1 MGHLGKVG
9 LVGGTV
15 KIGGREGRR
24 EGIGPREKGY
34 SEFFRAGGC
43 ASGGAGEGFQL
54 TVPALVEVILGHGLR
69 LGGVELRAL
78 VEVVW

>member
-24 EGIGPREKGY
+24 EGIGPREKGL
-34 SEFFRAGGC
+34 SQTDGC